1 MLEDMLKLDVIE
13 HVPEYAEAM
22 KMAVSALKE
31 NQQHHGIEAVKA
43 RRDNDG
49 WIPEKEKPPEK
60 KSVLMCDAAGCRD
73 VGWWNGQKWK
83 TGFSHADN
91 FEAIAWMPLASP
103 YKPAKGDANGQEQ
116 SQTRKEIPPQ
126 AQNHH
131 IRKDTGG
138 REVVKVQ
145 GDHAGRCDIQPG
157 F

>member
-1 MLEDMLKLDVIE
+1 MTEKEAIRMFEDMLKLDVIE

-31 NQQHHGIEAVKA
+31 NQQHHEIETVKV

-91 FEAIAWMPLASP
+91 FEAIAWMPLPSP
-103 YKPAKGDANGQEQ
+103 YRLTKGDANGQE
-116 SQTRKEIPPQ
+116 
-126 AQNHH
+126 
-131 IRKDTGG
+131 
-138 REVVKVQ
+138 
-145 GDHAGRCDIQPG
+145 
-157 F
+157 

>member
-1 MLEDMLKLDVIE
+1 MTEKEAIRMFEDRLKLEVIE

-31 NQQHHGIEAVKA
+31 NQQHHEIETVKV

-83 TGFSHADN
+83 TGF
-91 FEAIAWMPLASP
+91 F
-103 YKPAKGDANGQEQ
+103 
-116 SQTRKEIPPQ
+116 TR
-126 AQNHH
+126 
-131 IRKDTGG
+131 
-138 REVVKVQ
+138 
-145 GDHAGRCDIQPG
+145 
-157 F
+157 